1 MAITWSF
8 TLSVRPWLFPS
19 FVHSFSVV
27 CLCLYFVFTCHTD
40 ILSLISHEKG
50 ACGYKKTIILIR
62 ISESI
67 YLQMT
72 SRPQFSLEK
81 LSRGKNK
88 NYFVFAFCHKQ
99 KTTTAVAA
107 RKISQQPIE
116 IAQLLQL
123 LINYYNNIY
132 K

>member
-1 MAITWSF
+1 MVIHIVCP
-8 TLSVRPWLFPS
+8 SVAVS
-19 FVHSFSVV
+19 FVRSF
-27 CLCLYFVFTCHTD
+27 
-40 ILSLISHEKG
+40 ILGRLSMSLFCFYMSHRHIFIDFARKG
-50 ACGYKKTIILIR
+50 GVWVQKKTIILIR